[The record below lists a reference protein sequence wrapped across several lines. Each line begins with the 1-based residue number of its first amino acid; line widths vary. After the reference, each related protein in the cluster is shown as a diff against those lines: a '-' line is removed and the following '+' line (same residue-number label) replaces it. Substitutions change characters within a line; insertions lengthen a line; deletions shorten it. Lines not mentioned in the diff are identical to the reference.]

1 MTVPGLVITLILL
14 AALLVWIALPLLR
27 RDVVID
33 SRARMIV
40 HQRERLEIYYQRVL
54 RNIRDLDEDRA
65 TGKLSEGDY
74 QAERELWMQ
83 RGIAAIK
90 AIETL
95 DSAPLP
101 VATGDDAAID
111 AAIDREIEARVGIN
125 T

>member
-1 MTVPGLVITLILL
+1 MTVPGLMITLILL

-27 RDVVID
+27 RDVVVD
-33 SRARMIV
+33 SRARMIA
-40 HQRERLEIYYQRVL
+40 HQRERLEVYYQRVL

-95 DSAPLP
+95 ASAPLP

-111 AAIDREIEARVGIN
+111 AAIDREIDARVGIN